1 MGVEAILSTSDPND
15 RTFKLYGDI
24 EIPIYQR
31 MNGNQLVSPF
41 LSKVIL
47 AYTF

>member
-1 MGVEAILSTSDPND
+1 MCKKRTAARVRLSARGFS
-15 RTFKLYGDI
+15 LGDI

-31 MNGNQLVSPF
+31 VNGNQLDAPL
-41 LSKVIL
+41 LSKLIL